1 MLLVL
6 RSLNSDKCLATKT
19 PRHKDKKDI
28 LSIPTF
34 FHSSIIP
41 FYKTYLD
48 QRKKYPVVLGVFVP
62 WWLLKQPF
70 HYITFFL
77 QRGYIYD
84 RRNRM
89 KGKRWDDHYTRR
101 AKEEKWLAR
110 SVYKLQE
117 IDNKFK
123 LIPKGGH
130 LLDLGCYPGSWSQ
143 YGIRKVGPGGNVTGI
158 DLSQPDQLSFPNFR
172 FMQADVFSLEIEALV
187 LETGKMDVVMSD
199 LAPKT
204 TGIKITD
211 VSRSIALAGRAEEI
225 ALVFLKKKGHFLCK
239 VFEGEDLKPF
249 KSKVSE
255 NFKQVRLY
263 RSKATRKRSREV
275 YLVGLGFR

>member
-1 MLLVL
+1 MAVMIPAVMG
-6 RSLNSDKCLATKT
+6 DAVVQKET
-19 PRHKDKKDI
+19 PTACA
-28 LSIPTF
+28 L
-34 FHSSIIP
+34 
-41 FYKTYLD
+41 
-48 QRKKYPVVLGVFVP
+48 PVHAVRRVP
-62 WWLLKQPF
+62 YTSNLIPF

-84 RRNRM
+84 RRNKM

-158 DLSQPDQLSFPNFR
+158 DLSPPDQLSFPNFR

-225 ALVFLKKKGHFLCK
+225 ALAFLKKKGHFLCK
-239 VFEGEDLKPF
+239 VFEGEDLKAF

-275 YLVGLGFR
+275 YLIGLGFR